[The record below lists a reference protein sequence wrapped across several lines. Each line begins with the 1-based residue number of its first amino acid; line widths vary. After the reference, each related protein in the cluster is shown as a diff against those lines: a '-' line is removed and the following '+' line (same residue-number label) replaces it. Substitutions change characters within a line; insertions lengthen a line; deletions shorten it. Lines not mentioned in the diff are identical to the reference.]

1 MLQAAG
7 WTPEQIAQFPVDDES
22 LDGAI
27 INGLKPDEAYK
38 MYTESQ
44 KPFTLKPGE
53 ERRVGGKVVAS
64 LPAMEGVTYK
74 ETPDGLIALPTKLPS
89 GGGSGLVGGPRGS
102 AGGGAVAD
110 ALKTNPGALKDGA
123 FARSQPGYAGASGG
137 FATFDT
143 PQAGIAA
150 QESLLRGSY
159 VNKGFNTVNKII
171 DKYAPQGREN
181 SSASVANY
189 KKYVA
194 QQAGVDINAPISP
207 AQIPAVAKAMR
218 EFETGQ
224 TQGRGGGVKMG
235 QVIPGTAK
243 PAPAAKGVKPEDAA
257 RAYTAMEG
265 TAAKYDKTIALAE
278 KLLNSR
284 SLDSIVGNVQGN
296 LPEVVLGLSSQD
308 AADALSDYN
317 ALIAVA
323 GFQELQAMRDAS
335 PTGGALGQVSDKE
348 NKFLQQSAFASSR
361 TQSEAKFRESL
372 RNYIKLLRESK
383 GRVLGAYER
392 TFGTRFA
399 PSTAAAPQ
407 PARPAATRAASPA
420 GRSAL
425 PDDVRKKYGL

>member
-1 MLQAAG
+1 
-7 WTPEQIAQFPVDDES
+7 
-22 LDGAI
+22 
-27 INGLKPDEAYK
+27 
-38 MYTESQ
+38 
-44 KPFTLKPGE
+44 
-53 ERRVGGKVVAS
+53 
-64 LPAMEGVTYK
+64 
-74 ETPDGLIALPTKLPS
+74 
-89 GGGSGLVGGPRGS
+89 
-102 AGGGAVAD
+102 
-110 ALKTNPGALKDGA
+110 
-123 FARSQPGYAGASGG
+123 
-137 FATFDT
+137 
-143 PQAGIAA
+143 
-150 QESLLRGSY
+150 
-159 VNKGFNTVNKII
+159 
-171 DKYAPQGREN
+171 
-181 SSASVANY
+181 
-189 KKYVA
+189 
-194 QQAGVDINAPISP
+194 
-207 AQIPAVAKAMR
+207 
-218 EFETGQ
+218 
-224 TQGRGGGVKMG
+224 MG

-243 PAPAAKGVKPEDAA
+243 PAPAAKGVKSEDAA

-399 PSTAAAPQ
+399 PSAAPAAAPR
-407 PARPAATRAASPA
+407 AAPAAGSSGKVLKYNPA
-420 GRSAL
+420 TG
-425 PDDVRKKYGL
+425 DFD